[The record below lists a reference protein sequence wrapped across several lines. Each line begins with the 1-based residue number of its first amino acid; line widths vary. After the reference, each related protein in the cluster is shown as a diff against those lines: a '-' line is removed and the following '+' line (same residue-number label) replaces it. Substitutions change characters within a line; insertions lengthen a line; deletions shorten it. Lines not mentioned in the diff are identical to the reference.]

1 MSVKFIVLF
10 YSFFILLPV
19 LGFAQ
24 ENQNKPERYEHLKMF
39 SDVLHTVEKSYIQ
52 EVPMDQLIN
61 GAIKGVMKEL
71 DPHSHFLSKEQLK
84 MFTKEAK
91 GQFSG
96 LGIEVAINKQNVI
109 VISVL
114 EKSPASKA
122 GMKPGH
128 IILQVNN
135 KKTVGLNRME
145 VSRLLSGHRGK
156 QFDIVVKDPDSKKV
170 HQIQLRSKLISFKSV
185 LHKDL
190 GNQFLYMRI
199 YTFTERTLQEIRK
212 VMNKYKSPA
221 GLILDL
227 RGNPGGLFNSAVK
240 VADLFIKKGT
250 IVSIKGRIKDHE
262 KIFKAHSPDT
272 LTDFPILVLIDTY
285 SASAAEILAG
295 ALKENKRAIIL
306 GRKSFGKGSVQSLIP
321 INKDN
326 AVKLT
331 VAHYYTPDGNSIHNQ
346 GIKPNIELKAPKS
359 SDGSKNIRLTSKED
373 TDFHQAVSFLKMSNY
388 FKPAGF

>member
-1 MSVKFIVLF
+1 MC
-10 YSFFILLPV
+10 SFFILFSI

-24 ENQNKPERYEHLKMF
+24 ESQNKPERYEHLKMF
-39 SDVLHTVEKSYIQ
+39 SDVLHTVENSYIR
-52 EVPMDQLIN
+52 EIPMDQLID

-84 MFTKEAK
+84 LFTEEAK

-96 LGIEVAINKQNVI
+96 LGIEVAINKQNVV

-128 IILQVNN
+128 IILQVND
-135 KKTVGLNRME
+135 KKAVGLNRME
-145 VSRLLSGHRGK
+145 ISKLLSGHRGK
-156 QFDIVVKDPDSKKV
+156 QFNIVVKDPDSKKV
-170 HQIQLRSKLISFKSV
+170 HQMQIRSKLISFRSV

-190 GNQFLYMRI
+190 GDRLLYMRI
-199 YTFTERTLQEIRK
+199 YSFTERTLREIRK
-212 VMNKYKSPA
+212 VMGKYESPA

-227 RGNPGGLFNSAVK
+227 RGNPGGLFTSAVK

-250 IVSIKGRIKDHE
+250 IVSIRGRVKDHE

-272 LTDFPILVLIDTY
+272 LTDFPILVLIDHY

-295 ALKENKRAIIL
+295 ALKENKRAVIL

-331 VAHYYTPDGNSIHNQ
+331 VAYYYTPDGNSIHNQ
-346 GIKPNIELKAPKS
+346 GIKPHIELKAPKT
-359 SDGSKNIRLTSKED
+359 SDGSKNIQLTGKGD
-373 TDFHQAVSFLKMSNY
+373 TDFHQAVSFLKMSGY
-388 FKPAGF
+388 FNPVSNLPSDL